1 MTAQVYLVD
10 DDPSVLKALCRL
22 LRSAGLRPVP
32 FTSPQEFM
40 RACDPTSSG
49 CVVLDVTMPHLDGLE
64 LQRMLAARDFTLPI
78 IFLTGHGDIPMSVQA
93 MKRGAVDFLA
103 KPVED
108 EALLAAVREAL
119 RKDEEQASRR
129 AELAAIRR
137 RMATLT
143 PRESEVLGHV
153 VSGLLNKE
161 VAALLGTAEKT
172 VKVQRAR
179 VMEKME
185 ATSLAELVRMVE
197 RSR

>member
-179 VMEKME
+179 VMQKME